1 LKQVE
6 WIARGRSNAL
16 WIFAIASLLAVGLG
30 AAVMAQADIP
40 LGIWIRNPIAW
51 FVAGALTIF
60 FARLGWLGA
69 WLAPVAVI
77 LMTLSLFG
85 PGQEGVHR
93 WLDLGPVQL
102 NAAGLVLPVAIVAID
117 RARDRLAFPCL
128 LVIAAMLAWQPDISQ
143 LAAFSLAAIV
153 IASSRR
159 PGLLGLATSTFL
171 AVGLSEP
178 PRSAGGCFPCR
189 RHLDPGLVSLAGA
202 RKRNGCQPGRLGF
215 EPTAGRARP
224 CASTDRPDCAFG
236 LSGDHQSRPA
246 LGRLPCPA
254 GGIWPQLCDWRV
266 ARNRCSLRPATG
278 QIPNVNLTLASRS
291 RHYFRRCG
299 NFRLVFAAAR
309 H

>member
-1 LKQVE
+1 MKQVE
-6 WIARGRSNAL
+6 WIARGHSNAL

-51 FVAGALTIF
+51 LVAGALTIF

-69 WLAPVAVI
+69 WLAPVAAIIVA
-77 LMTLSLFG
+77 LSLFG

-128 LVIAAMLAWQPDISQ
+128 LVIAATLAWQPDISQ

-159 PGLLGLATSTFL
+159 PGLLGLATSTIL
-171 AVGLSEP
+171 AVGLIALCLSRPDPLAAVAHVEGILTLAWSHSP
-178 PRSAGGCFPCR
+178 ALASAMA
-189 RHLDPGLVSLAGA
+189 VSLAASALSPLLAG
-202 RKRNGCQPGRLGF
+202 PGRSPR
-215 EPTAGRARP
+215 PTAPIALSAYLVTISLAPLFGAYP
-224 CASTDRPDCAFG
+224 VPLAGYGLSFVIGLWLGIAALCIPRPDK
-236 LSGDHQSRPA
+236 
-246 LGRLPCPA
+246 
-254 GGIWPQLCDWRV
+254 
-266 ARNRCSLRPATG
+266 SLTS
-278 QIPNVNLTLASRS
+278 T
-291 RHYFRRCG
+291 
-299 NFRLVFAAAR
+299 
-309 H
+309 